1 MTGAL
6 ASGLYVGEVMHRR
19 LRPRAHRLQYRMFSL
34 LLDIDEVE
42 ALGRK
47 LRLFATRGFSL
58 FGFRTGDHLDGS
70 ATPLRAQVEARMARA
85 GLTWDGGA
93 VRVLTMPR
101 VLGFVFNPVSVWFIH
116 AADGGLAAVLYEVNN
131 TFGER
136 HEYLLP
142 VPAEEAGKA
151 AIRQSTAKA
160 FHVSPFMAMDM
171 TYDFRLGAP
180 GERLAIGITG
190 SDASGPL
197 ISAVHTARRR
207 ELTDRALARVFV
219 THPLLTLKVVGG
231 ILWEAARLWVKR
243 VPVHN
248 HPVPAGVR
256 RAHRAGTS

>member
-1 MTGAL
+1 MSAPV

-34 LLDIDEVE
+34 LLDLDEVD
-42 ALGRK
+42 ALSAR
-47 LRLFATRGFSL
+47 LRLFKTRGFAL
-58 FGFRTGDHLDGS
+58 FGFRGADHLDGN
-70 ATPLRAQVEARMARA
+70 ATLLRAQVEARMARA

-116 AADGGLAAVLYEVNN
+116 ARDGELAAVLYEVNN

-142 VPAEEAGKA
+142 VEPEDVGKA
-151 AIRQSTAKA
+151 AIRQTTAKA

-171 TYDFRLGAP
+171 TYDFRLAAP
-180 GERLAIGITG
+180 GDRLAIGIKG
-190 SDASGPL
+190 SDAAGPL

-207 ELTDRALARVFV
+207 ELTDAALARVFV

-243 VPVHN
+243 VPIHD
-248 HPVPAGVR
+248 HPVPARLR
-256 RAHRAGTS
+256 RAKRLNAS